1 MFKILL
7 AFVVIFVLFFLGI
20 KVIGNMTGRSVI
32 ALTKI
37 VAYSIMCSLLTI
49 AVLVGIVILF

>member
-20 KVIGNMTGRSVI
+20 KVIRNMTGQSVI

>member
-1 MFKILL
+1 MVKILL

-20 KVIGNMTGRSVI
+20 KVIRNMTGRSAI

-37 VAYSIMCSLLTI
+37 VAYSIICSLLTI
-49 AVLVGIVILF
+49 TVLVGIVILF

>member
-1 MFKILL
+1 MVKILL

-20 KVIGNMTGRSVI
+20 KVIGNMPGRSVI

-37 VAYSIMCSLLTI
+37 VAYSIICSLLTI